1 MSSKTAG
8 LESLQELI
16 DNVKRNKAGGSKATA
31 QSIAS
36 IFSAIIK
43 TGSWKDPK
51 NLFKII
57 NQMGRKLM
65 EADPMA
71 FYIGNIVKRVIHT
84 IKIQCKALNIPLD
97 EMNEQSEQQVNV
109 VYDNYRIYQLH

>member
-1 MSSKTAG
+1 
-8 LESLQELI
+8 
-16 DNVKRNKAGGSKATA
+16 
-31 QSIAS
+31 
-36 IFSAIIK
+36 
-43 TGSWKDPK
+43 
-51 NLFKII
+51 
-57 NQMGRKLM
+57 M

-109 VYDNYRIYQLH
+109 EYDNYRIYRLH